1 MTDYVIARYLL
12 TPCRGSVLS
21 TPVRRRG
28 DGFPWAEIHCMNST
42 PHLLLVEDDE
52 NDVFFLRRALQSTG
66 ASVQLHVAS
75 DGRQALDY
83 LLGRGPYQD
92 RTAHPLPTLV
102 LLDLKLPYLSGLEV
116 LRQVRAEPSLRKLIV
131 VVLTSSSLD
140 SDVAQAYESGVNSFL
155 VKPSRLEEQKELASL
170 LARYWLA
177 ANLAPPFKNAAG
189 DGAPAS

>member
-1 MTDYVIARYLL
+1 MT
-12 TPCRGSVLS
+12 
-21 TPVRRRG
+21 
-28 DGFPWAEIHCMNST
+28 ST

-66 ASVQLHVAS
+66 TNVQLHVAT

-83 LLGRGPYQD
+83 LLGRGAYAD
-92 RTAHPLPTLV
+92 RTEHPLPTLV

-116 LRQVRAEPSLRKLIV
+116 LKQLRAEPSLRKLIV

-140 SDVAQAYESGVNSFL
+140 SDVAQAYENGVNSFL

-170 LARYWLA
+170 IARYWLG
-177 ANLAPPFKNAAG
+177 ANLSAPVKGAG
-189 DGAPAS
+189 DAGAAR